1 MAYWLF
7 GIIFG
12 IFDAFSAFYRNR
24 PKKSKT
30 LRQYY
35 DFSILREFCFSKIS
49 IFLKYVVQQIFWWK
63 TEEARKRGRKIIK
76 TFSRRSKNRKLGIN
90 NDFTKKSRI
99 IPKLLKRHVGERRI
113 PKVNRIFFKVENFFR
128 KIKIIIFINLIK

>member
-63 TEEARKRGRKIIK
+63 TEEARNRGRKIIK

-90 NDFTKKSRI
+90 HDFTKEIENNSEIIENSRGRT
-99 IPKLLKRHVGERRI
+99 KDSKG
-113 PKVNRIFFKVENFFR
+113 NIFFSKLRNSL
-128 KIKIIIFINLIK
+128 KKLK